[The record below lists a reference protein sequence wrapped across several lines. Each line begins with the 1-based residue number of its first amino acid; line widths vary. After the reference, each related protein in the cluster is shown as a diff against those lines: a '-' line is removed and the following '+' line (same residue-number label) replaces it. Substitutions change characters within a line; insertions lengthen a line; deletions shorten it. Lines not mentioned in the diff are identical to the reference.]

1 MYGFHYRQIALIRS
15 YYLPNIVEGI
25 ANARVSSTTSSVGS
39 DDLGRISCHQML
51 SNGTHYIDQRH
62 WGATSILLFLYKV
75 TREGVFNHTNLL
87 VRSCDHFN
95 LQKYSYQNVNFY
107 SPISSASKQQQ
118 MDLLGSFNLRLLV
131 HQCTTSLGRILQ
143 KMYLYLMY
151 QRFQDKAFISKI
163 N

>member
-87 VRSCDHFN
+87 VRSHTSFQPSKIQLSKCKFLFTD
-95 LQKYSYQNVNFY
+95 LV
-107 SPISSASKQQQ
+107 SKQIAV
-118 MDLLGSFNLRLLV
+118 DGFA
-131 HQCTTSLGRILQ
+131 
-143 KMYLYLMY
+143 
-151 QRFQDKAFISKI
+151 RFFQSAFISPSMYDESWPDFTKNVSLLNVPKI
-163 N
+163 SGQGFYFKN